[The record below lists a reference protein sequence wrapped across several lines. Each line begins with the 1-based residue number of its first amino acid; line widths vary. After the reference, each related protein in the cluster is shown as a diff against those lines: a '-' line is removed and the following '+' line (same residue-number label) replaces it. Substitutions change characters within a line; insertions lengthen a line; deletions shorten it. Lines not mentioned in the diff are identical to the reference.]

1 MTKKGERYGD
11 SILRTKLHR
20 PKVTGDIVRRQRLHE
35 QMDLGLETPLTVV
48 SAPAG
53 YGKSMLVN
61 HWAESLDH
69 PCAWVSLDRTDSEL
83 EPFVAY
89 FLAAVESL
97 FPESCRETATLL
109 HAANLPPVPVVARS
123 LANELDVLDTP
134 FVLVL
139 DDYHRIAP
147 SSTVHELFTQLLEY
161 PPHPLRLVLTTRHD
175 PPLGLSA
182 LRAGNR
188 LRELR
193 LQDLRFTESETAELL
208 AMTAKTVSEDALANL
223 QNEVEGWAVG
233 LHLVSLALRHVENA
247 DSFINDLHGGLP
259 HTQEYL
265 LREVLAWQ
273 PPEVR
278 DCILRSSILE
288 RFCPEVLDAVC
299 FPDATSAPPGLSG
312 RELVELLQRNNL
324 FIISLDARSEWFRFH
339 HLFQNLLRRQLQQS
353 TGATEIA
360 TLHSRAGTWF
370 ESQGLI
376 TESIEHAL
384 AARDVARA
392 ADIVE
397 RHRSGEINL
406 GRLDVVARWL
416 AMLPVATRKERLKL
430 LLTEAWILYPQVTT
444 ERLAPL
450 IERVDALVQEGQP
463 DDREL
468 AAEVAFFKG
477 YLQYWDGQG
486 ERSLGYL
493 EQASRSLEG
502 TQLLIQRFVHTHLA
516 LARSLAGQEEQ
527 AIRGLEDRIAEV
539 DGSAVQYR
547 AALWIALAVVH
558 LLGGELARARSA
570 AQRLLSLATESGAA
584 NLKIWAD
591 YLLACS
597 YRHSGELDGAVR
609 HFAFASSQLRWLWPR
624 RAVDALAGLALAHQL
639 NGRSEEAAEVVSRL
653 RDFAT
658 ETGDASCQSVTDS
671 CRARIALLRGDRARA
686 VDWARTL
693 PRDAKMY
700 ELWMWL
706 EVPWITQARVLIA
719 AGSNANLQEATEQLA
734 TLRQRCET
742 WHLTCQTIEVA
753 VLQSLALERQG
764 RADEALNFLKEA
776 VAMAEP
782 GGWVRPFVEAGS
794 VMKGM
799 LERLDFE
806 GEHEEIVRQ
815 VLAAFEYG
823 GAAASAETSPTPRA
837 EPSRTT
843 GMLELDALSPREIDV
858 LELLADRFQNKE
870 IAERLFLSVH
880 TVNDH
885 LKHIY
890 EKLQVTGR
898 REAVDR
904 AVTLKILNPR

>member
-11 SILRTKLHR
+11 PILRTKLHR

-35 QMDLGLETPLTVV
+35 QMDLGLETPLTLV

-53 YGKSMLVN
+53 YGKSMLVS

-109 HAANLPPVPVVARS
+109 HAANLPPVPVLARS

-147 SSTVHELFTQLLEY
+147 SSTVHELFTQLLEH

-208 AMTAKTVSEDALANL
+208 AMTAKIAVSEDALANL

-278 DCILRSSILE
+278 DCILRSSILD

-324 FIISLDARSEWFRFH
+324 FIISLDARGEWFRFH

-430 LLTEAWILYPQVTT
+430 LLTEALILYPQVTT

-477 YLQYWDGQG
+477 YLRYWDGQG
-486 ERSLGYL
+486 ESSARYL
-493 EQASRSLEG
+493 EHASSLLEG
-502 TQLLIQRFVHTHLA
+502 TQLLIAALRPLA
-516 LARSLAGQEEQ
+516 TGAGTFPCRRGG
-527 AIRGLEDRIAEV
+527 ASDSRIGGPDRRTRWIRGSVPRCSIDYAGRGSPAGRRAGSSSECCSTIAGAR
-539 DGSAVQYR
+539 DGERRRQLKNLGRLPARLQ
-547 AALWIALAVVH
+547 LLAFR
-558 LLGGELARARSA
+558 RARWGGA
-570 AQRLLSLATESGAA
+570 PLCVRLVTAPMAMAPQGGRCPGRAGACTPA
-584 NLKIWAD
+584 
-591 YLLACS
+591 
-597 YRHSGELDGAVR
+597 EGAV
-609 HFAFASSQLRWLWPR
+609 
-624 RAVDALAGLALAHQL
+624 
-639 NGRSEEAAEVVSRL
+639 
-653 RDFAT
+653 
-658 ETGDASCQSVTDS
+658 
-671 CRARIALLRGDRARA
+671 
-686 VDWARTL
+686 
-693 PRDAKMY
+693 
-700 ELWMWL
+700 
-706 EVPWITQARVLIA
+706 
-719 AGSNANLQEATEQLA
+719 
-734 TLRQRCET
+734 
-742 WHLTCQTIEVA
+742 
-753 VLQSLALERQG
+753 
-764 RADEALNFLKEA
+764 
-776 VAMAEP
+776 
-782 GGWVRPFVEAGS
+782 
-794 VMKGM
+794 
-799 LERLDFE
+799 
-806 GEHEEIVRQ
+806 
-815 VLAAFEYG
+815 
-823 GAAASAETSPTPRA
+823 
-837 EPSRTT
+837 
-843 GMLELDALSPREIDV
+843 
-858 LELLADRFQNKE
+858 
-870 IAERLFLSVH
+870 
-880 TVNDH
+880 
-885 LKHIY
+885 
-890 EKLQVTGR
+890 
-898 REAVDR
+898 
-904 AVTLKILNPR
+904 